1 MRRMS
6 ATEAARRFSE
16 LLDAVEG
23 QGETFVVVRR
33 GRAVAAIGPTS
44 GAHGREVKA
53 ILREHGADA
62 AWESELRALREALT
76 PQERAWN
83 G

>member
-1 MRRMS
+1 
-6 ATEAARRFSE
+6 
-16 LLDAVEG
+16 LDAVERL
-23 QGETFVVVRR
+23 GETFVVVRR
-33 GRAVAAIGPTS
+33 GRAVASIGPTS

-53 ILREHGADA
+53 ILREHGADP
-62 AWESELRALREALT
+62 AWASELRALREALT